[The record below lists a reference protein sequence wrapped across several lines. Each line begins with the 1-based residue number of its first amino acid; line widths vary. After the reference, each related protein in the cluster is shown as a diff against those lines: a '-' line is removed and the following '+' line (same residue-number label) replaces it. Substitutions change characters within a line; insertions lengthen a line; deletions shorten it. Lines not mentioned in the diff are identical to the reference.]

1 MTVFTK
7 SEFAEHPDRAMDAAV
22 DGPVFI
28 IDSHGP
34 QHVVL
39 SIDDYQRMAGR
50 PQGIVEALSMPEAAD
65 IDIEFPRVAFA
76 SRPFDFNFD

>member
-7 SEFAEHPDRAMDAAV
+7 SEFAEHPDRAMNAASE
-22 DGPVFI
+22 GPVFI
-28 IDSHGP
+28 TDSDGP

-50 PQGIVEALSMPEAAD
+50 PQSIVEALSMPEAAD
-65 IDIEFPRVAFA
+65 IDIEFPRVEFA